1 MRAFVLPLMI
11 GLLATGSAHASSFV
25 VLKPMKEKLGPSMI
39 MLGEPATAKPDAPK
53 TASAETGPAPAT
65 DIPDATPPPSFVK
78 LSPSVIAM
86 DDYVPPVTMEEVASI
101 DHDDHTAKRRLRDM
115 PMVIR
120 GGIRGDAFQRA
131 VTATPIEPAA
141 GNDQA
146 PQDAAPQTA
155 SQTPPARK
163 EPKQPAP
170 QRTPEPPPAPP
181 PAPMPPAPPTRQPE

>member
-1 MRAFVLPLMI
+1 MRAFVLPITI

-25 VLKPMKEKLGPSMI
+25 VLKPMKEKLGPSMV
-39 MLGEPATAKPDAPK
+39 MLGEPATPKPDEPK
-53 TASAETGPAPAT
+53 TASAEVGSAPGKA
-65 DIPDATPPPSFVK
+65 IPDNTPPPSFVK

-86 DDYVPPVTMEEVASI
+86 DGYVPPVTMEQVASI
-101 DHDDHTAKRRLRDM
+101 DHDDDHARRLRDM

-146 PQDAAPQTA
+146 PQDAVPQTA
-155 SQTPPARK
+155 SQTPSARK
-163 EPKQPAP
+163 EPKQPPP

>member
-39 MLGEPATAKPDAPK
+39 MLGEPARRSRTRRRRRAPK
-53 TASAETGPAPAT
+53 RVPRRRLT
-65 DIPDATPPPSFVK
+65 IPDATPPPSFVK

-101 DHDDHTAKRRLRDM
+101 DHDDRHGKRRLRDM

-146 PQDAAPQTA
+146 PQDAVPQTA